1 MPKVN
6 VRDNRVVNFSYWEL
20 KSFLAPADVII
31 VGGGI
36 VGLSS
41 AIFIKKRW
49 PRRRVVV
56 LERGVLPSG
65 ASTKNA
71 GFACFGSAGEV
82 LDDLTRMDEE
92 TVLSTIRLRWEGLQ
106 LLRGLIGDTCLDYKA
121 LGGYEVFQDR
131 MAAETCLD
139 ALPYLND
146 LMREVTGNRV
156 TYLKQP
162 GVGAKMGFWGVG
174 MVIKNRYEGQL
185 DTGLMMNAFIHM
197 AQGLGVQL
205 LNGVVVDA
213 ILDLGSRVD
222 LNTNVGCFSSK
233 RVVVATNGFAA
244 QLLNLKTVQPARAQV
259 LVTEPIKGLKLK
271 GAFHFDQG
279 YYYFRNI
286 DGRVLLG
293 GGRNLDFKGETTYS
307 METTLPIQK
316 ALDKLLKGVIVP
328 YAKVKVAHRWAGI
341 MGVGPEKKPI
351 VEPVSANVIAAV
363 RMGGMGVAIGSRV
376 GQIVARLVGE

>member
-82 LDDLTRMDEE
+82 LDDLTHMDEAMV
-92 TVLSTIRLRWEGLQ
+92 TATIRLRWEGLQ
-106 LLRGLIGDTCLDYKA
+106 VLRNLIGDRVLSYKA
-121 LGGYEVFQDR
+121 FGGYEVFSDR
-131 MAAETCLD
+131 LAAETCMN
-139 ALPYLND
+139 ALPYLNG
-146 LMREVTGNRV
+146 LMREATGNKI
-156 TYLKQP
+156 TYVKQP
-162 GVGAKMGFWGVG
+162 DASVKMGFRG
-174 MVIKNRYEGQL
+174 ISHIIRNRYEGQL
-185 DTGLMMNAFIHM
+185 DTGQMMQGFIRM
-197 AQGLGVQL
+197 AQNLGVEL
-205 LNGVVVDA
+205 LNGVEVEA
-213 ILDLGSRVD
+213 ISDLGSKVA
-222 LNTNVGCFSSK
+222 LNTTVGYLSAK
-233 RVVVATNGFAA
+233 NVVVATNGFAA
-244 QLLNLKTVQPARAQV
+244 QLLNVNMVQPARAQV
-259 LVTEPIKGLKLK
+259 LITEPIEGLKLK

-307 METTLPIQK
+307 METTPLIQT
-316 ALDKLLKGVIVP
+316 ALDKLLKTVIVP
-328 YAKVKVAHRWAGI
+328 YSSVKVAHRWAGI

-351 VEPVSANVIAAV
+351 IEPVSANVIAAV
-363 RMGGMGVAIGSRV
+363 RMGGMGVAIGSKV
-376 GQIVARLVGE
+376 GQIVAGMVEK

>member
-106 LLRGLIGDTCLDYKA
+106 VLRNLISDKGLNYKA
-121 LGGYEVFQDR
+121 FGGYEVFSDR
-131 MAAETCLD
+131 LVAETCLD
-139 ALPYLND
+139 ALPYLNG
-146 LMREVTGNRV
+146 LMQEATGNKT

-162 GVGAKMGFWGVG
+162 DVSVKMGFRGVSHS
-174 MVIKNRYEGQL
+174 IRNRYEGQL
-185 DTGLMMNAFIHM
+185 DTGLMMQAFIRL
-197 AQGLGVQL
+197 AQNLEVEL
-205 LNGVVVDA
+205 LNSVEVKTVS
-213 ILDLGSRVD
+213 DLGSKVELD
-222 LNTNVGCFSSK
+222 TTLGCLSAK
-233 RVVVATNGFAA
+233 NVVVATNGFAA
-244 QLLNLKTVQPARAQV
+244 QLLNVKMVQPARAQV
-259 LVTEPIKGLKLK
+259 LITEPIEGLKLK
-271 GAFHFDQG
+271 GSFHFDQG

-293 GGRNLDFKGETTYS
+293 GGRNLNFKGETTYS
-307 METTLPIQK
+307 METTPLIQN
-316 ALDKLLKGVIVP
+316 ALDKLLKTVIVP
-328 YAKVKVAHRWAGI
+328 YSSVKVAHRWAGI

-351 VEPVSANVIAAV
+351 IEPVSANVIAAV
-363 RMGGMGVAIGSRV
+363 RMGGMGVAIGSKV
-376 GQIVARLVGE
+376 GQTVAGLVG